1 MERADPIS
9 LLCGDHYLS
18 KKRILVTGFEPFG
31 GESLNPSQLLLE
43 KLQRESLLLEDVQFE
58 LLPVSF
64 ENAAQVCLQYLREHS
79 YDHVI
84 QLGQAGGRKTICL
97 ERVALNW
104 VESSRKDEVGF
115 RPDGG
120 SISENAPAAYL
131 SKLNLNDVRD
141 QLKSQGHHVTVSLS
155 AGSFVCNYLYFKSQE
170 FVQSKKLSTSVLFVH
185 VPYLPEQAAGKAEG
199 TPFMEFE
206 AMYAGIRDLIE
217 VLKKIPKV

>member
-1 MERADPIS
+1 M
-9 LLCGDHYLS
+9 S

-43 KLQRESLLLEDVQFE
+43 SLQRESSFLEDVQFE

-64 ENAAQVCLQYLREHS
+64 EGAVQVCLQYLDKHS

-104 VESSRKDEVGF
+104 VESNRKDEEGF

-120 SISENAPAAYL
+120 LIFEGAPAAYL
-131 SKLNLNDVRD
+131 SKLNLNEIRD
-141 QLKSQGHHVTVSLS
+141 RLKSKGHQVTVSLS
-155 AGSFVCNYLYFKSQE
+155 AGSFVCNYLYFKSQN
-170 FVQSKKLSTSVLFVH
+170 FVQSKKLSTSILFVH
-185 VPYLPEQAAGKAEG
+185 VPYLPEQAEGKSEG
-199 TPFMEFE
+199 TPSMEFE
-206 AMYAGIRDLIE
+206 AMYAGIRDLIAL
-217 VLKKIPKV
+217 LKKIPKS